1 MVVGMIAALRF
12 RELTILKR
20 EKLIQQSWKVLN
32 LLKLGAVVSFIVLR
46 LATDRMCWISGEIY
60 DFVEVEKRNGFK

>member
-1 MVVGMIAALRF
+1 MIAALRF

-46 LATDRMCWISGEIY
+46 LATDRIVL
-60 DFVEVEKRNGFK
+60 DFW